1 MSARKPRPED
11 LLAAIE
17 RAGVAHMLTAAC
29 EAHQVDPL
37 LVMGRD
43 NFAELAAARRAFWRS
58 LHAAGW
64 AYARIGRLVG
74 RDHATVMAGISGKRR
89 EKLRGQRRL
98 SQSPTACTIREAY
111 LAILRCKETATR
123 NGHGARALG
132 LLDALEA
139 IERAGK
145 KHGVVLGR
153 MA

>member
-1 MSARKPRPED
+1 MSARKPRPEEM
-11 LLAAIE
+11 LAAVE
-17 RAGVAHMLTAAC
+17 RAGVAPLLLAAC
-29 EAHQVDPL
+29 QAHQVDPL

-43 NFAELAAARRAFWRS
+43 NFAELHAARRAFWRS

-74 RDHATVMAGISGKRR
+74 RDHTTILAGISGQRR
-89 EKLRGQRRL
+89 ERLTRQRRL
-98 SQSPTACTIREAY
+98 SRSPTACTIREAY
-111 LAILRCKETATR
+111 LGILKLKETATR

-153 MA
+153 VA